1 MMRHERKAMDQRV
14 AGFDRLVLVHE
25 AGHAV
30 CRVLTA
36 QLLGW
41 RADEVID
48 RIEIYPV
55 PIAKGSV
62 RAQATYLGKYLSRQM
77 EGYRAANHYPPIGKT
92 LFAAM
97 RKAGIAVDGWYRA
110 QCLTAIFGPM
120 AEAKA
125 TGRRFNEV
133 WVDQSSTSDVQD
145 TLRDGLLCGKTP
157 DQISSALQHNALIA
171 EHNIARPEVWRSILA
186 LAEKL
191 EPGVVNGSHAARIIL
206 QAFASGEFRPVR
218 R

>member
-1 MMRHERKAMDQRV
+1 MDHCI
-14 AGFDRLVLVHE
+14 ADIDRLVLVHE

-36 QLLGW
+36 RSLGW

-55 PIAKGSV
+55 PIAKGPV
-62 RAQATYLGKYLSRQM
+62 RAQATYLGKYLSRHM

-97 RKAGIAVDGWYRA
+97 RKAGIAVDSWYRA

-133 WVDQSSTSDVQD
+133 WVDQSATCDVQD
-145 TLRDGLLCGKTP
+145 TLRDGLLCGMTR
-157 DQISSALQHNALIA
+157 DQISGAIQHSAFIA
-171 EHNIARPEVWRSILA
+171 EHNITKPEVWRAILA

-206 QAFASGEFRPVR
+206 QAFAAGEFRPAR